1 MRTVLLCLLLFA
13 PLAAAAQGL
22 SLGGNTGNQP
32 VQIQADSGIE
42 WQQNQ
47 QVYIA
52 RGNAV
57 ATRGTTEVH
66 ADQLTAYY
74 RRVKE
79 TPHSAAAPPPADA
92 QPGGPD
98 SDTQIYR
105 IDADGHVVLKGPTQ
119 SVVGDH
125 AVYDVDQGIV
135 VVTGKGLK
143 MTTPQDV
150 VTARDSLEWYDQKQ
164 IAVARG
170 NAVAIR
176 GDRRIR
182 ADVLTAYM
190 EKTPQ
195 NGANG
200 AKPAAAQKKPGTAAV
215 QQDQEESRI
224 KRVDAEGHVVVTTPT
239 DVGRGDYGVY
249 NAKTGIVTLL
259 HHVTITHGEDTIR
272 GEYAVMDL
280 NRNISRMMT
289 VANPGGPQPRVQALL
304 VRQPQQPAAQPA
316 KPAAGKP

>member
-1 MRTVLLCLLLFA
+1 
-13 PLAAAAQGL
+13 
-22 SLGGNTGNQP
+22 
-32 VQIQADSGIE
+32 
-42 WQQNQ
+42 
-47 QVYIA
+47 
-52 RGNAV
+52 V
-57 ATRGTTEVH
+57 ATRGSTEVD
-66 ADQLTAYY
+66 ADKLTAYY
-74 RRVKE
+74 RRVKDE
-79 TPHSAAAPPPADA
+79 AHSTAPPPADA

-119 SVVGDH
+119 TVVGDH
-125 AVYDVDQGIV
+125 AVYDVDQAIV

-170 NAVAIR
+170 DAVAIR

-190 EKTPQ
+190 EKTQQ
-195 NGANG
+195 NGTNG
-200 AKPAAAQKKPGTAAV
+200 AKPPAAPAKPGAAST

-239 DVGRGDYGVY
+239 DIGRGDYGVY

-259 HHVTITHGEDTIR
+259 HNVTITHGQDTIR

-304 VRQPQQPAAQPA
+304 VRQPQPAAQPA
-316 KPAAGKP
+316 KPAAGKR

>member
-1 MRTVLLCLLLFA
+1 MKSLLFLALLLA

-22 SLGGNTGNQP
+22 PPGAGTGSQP
-32 VQIQADSGIE
+32 VQIQADKGIE

-57 ATRGTTEVH
+57 ATRGTTEVY
-66 ADQLTAYY
+66 ADKLTAYY
-74 RRVKE
+74 RRVK
-79 TPHSAAAPPPADA
+79 AAPEGAAKSTAANA

-119 SVVGDH
+119 AVVGEH
-125 AVYDVDQGIV
+125 AVYDVDEGVV

-164 IAVARG
+164 VAVARG
-170 NAVAIR
+170 DAVAIR

-190 EKTPQ
+190 EKIPV
-195 NGANG
+195 NGTGG
-200 AKPAAAQKKPGTAAV
+200 AKPMPPPAKSATPAAQ
-215 QQDQEESRI
+215 QNQEESRI

-239 DVGRGDYGVY
+239 DTGRGDYGVY
-249 NAKTGIVTLL
+249 NAKTGIVTLI
-259 HHVTITHGEDTIR
+259 HHVTIAHGEDTIR

-304 VRQPQQPAAQPA
+304 VRQPQPAQPA
-316 KPAAGKP
+316 HPTPGKR